1 MLFFESNNMK
11 KLLFIFTFL
20 ASLSIFSQSNYR
32 TKVFNPNIK
41 TLQIGVRGEK
51 MGLPIIEF
59 NSDKALQISF
69 DEMSHEAHSYSYK
82 VMHCNADWTL
92 SNLNSTEYLSGF
104 TTGNIT
110 DFNLSVNTTFL
121 YTHYQLILPNDNLGF
136 KISGNY
142 VLVIYEDNEVE
153 KPIAQACFSIVEPHV
168 KISANVRGNTDTE
181 LNGRLQQLDFEVG
194 LNGYTVRDA
203 TSEIKVVI
211 RQNNRID
218 NQLIDIKPTFLSNSK
233 LSYINNK
240 ALIFEGGYEYHRFD
254 ISSVYAAGE
263 GVETIRYNKSHYEAN
278 LYPNKIQTSKTYMQE
293 MDVNG
298 KYIVNMQNVQ
308 DDNVEADYMYVN
320 FNLAAKQPF
329 FDGQIYLGGEFN
341 FNLMNDVSR
350 MKYDINK
357 AFYVQTVL
365 LKQGGYNYQYWFLPK
380 GEQKASTERVDGS
393 FWQTRNEYSIYVYH
407 RGWGERYDKL
417 VGVEIYNP

>member
-1 MLFFESNNMK
+1 MK
-11 KLLFIFTFL
+11 NLLFSFTL
-20 ASLSIFSQSNYR
+20 LVSLSIFSQSYYK
-32 TKVFNPNIK
+32 TQVFNPHIK
-41 TLQIGVRGEK
+41 TLQIGILGEK
-51 MGLPIIEF
+51 MGLPIIEM
-59 NSDKALQISF
+59 NESNTLKISF

-82 VMHCNADWTL
+82 VLHCNADWTL

-110 DFNLSVNTTFL
+110 DITLSVNTTFL
-121 YTHYQLILPNDNLGF
+121 YTHYQLIIPNNDMSF

-142 VLVIYEDNEVE
+142 VLIIYEDNEVE
-153 KPIAQACFSIVEPHV
+153 KPIAQACFSVVEPHV
-168 KISANVRGNTDTE
+168 KITANVRGNTDTE

-194 LNGYTVRDA
+194 LNGYSVRDA
-203 TSEIKVVI
+203 ASEIKVVI
-211 RQNNRID
+211 RQNNRTD
-218 NQLIDIKPTFLSNSK
+218 NQVTDIKATFLSNSK

-240 ALIFEGGYEYHRFD
+240 ALIFDGGYEYHRFD

-263 GVETIRYNKSHYEAN
+263 GVETIRYNQTHYDAF
-278 LYPNKIQTSKTYMQE
+278 LYSTKIQTSKTYMQE

-298 KYIVNMQNVQ
+298 KYIVNMQNAQ
-308 DDNVEADYMYVN
+308 DDNVDADYMIVN

-350 MKYDINK
+350 MKYDMNK
-357 AFYVQTVL
+357 AAYVQSVL

-380 GEQKASTERVDGS
+380 GEQKASAEKVDGS
-393 FWQTRNEYSIYVYH
+393 YWQTRNEYTIYFYH

-417 VGVEIYNP
+417 VGVEKVE